1 MASISEN
8 WSARFRSC
16 CKKVFRGFFFF
27 LGCALVVA
35 HRIVW
40 YDMAAIRDASG
51 LVAAIEHVVSL
62 LNGVIVDVPL
72 KTMPMQVVVAM
83 CQKFGRRFG
92 KAKALV
98 LVDTSTSQLP
108 PTHFLLSKPFY

>member
-1 MASISEN
+1 
-8 WSARFRSC
+8 
-16 CKKVFRGFFFF
+16 
-27 LGCALVVA
+27 
-35 HRIVW
+35 
-40 YDMAAIRDASG
+40 
-51 LVAAIEHVVSL
+51 
-62 LNGVIVDVPL
+62 
-72 KTMPMQVVVAM
+72 MPMQVVVAM